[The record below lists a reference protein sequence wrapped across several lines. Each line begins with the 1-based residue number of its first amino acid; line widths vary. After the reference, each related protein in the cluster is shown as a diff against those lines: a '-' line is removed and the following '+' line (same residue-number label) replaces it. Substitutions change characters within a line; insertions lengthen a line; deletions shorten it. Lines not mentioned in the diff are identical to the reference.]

1 MEGEQRKITL
11 GVKRREKRRRD
22 DTSRVKEAGRNSS
35 NWQPRSRFNLS
46 LRNGGER
53 GCDASNAVA
62 SCRVM
67 SLIGRNR
74 NYIPVFANYRL
85 LPKLCIQVFR
95 LRDLI
100 GRGWGIKER
109 ESRTDRSR
117 RVRTSGKEAMV
128 AYDASVIIVG

>member
-1 MEGEQRKITL
+1 
-11 GVKRREKRRRD
+11 
-22 DTSRVKEAGRNSS
+22 
-35 NWQPRSRFNLS
+35 
-46 LRNGGER
+46 
-53 GCDASNAVA
+53 
-62 SCRVM
+62 M

-117 RVRTSGKEAMV
+117 RVRTSGKEAMA
-128 AYDASVIIVG
+128 AYDTSVIIVG

>member
-1 MEGEQRKITL
+1 MR
-11 GVKRREKRRRD
+11 
-22 DTSRVKEAGRNSS
+22 
-35 NWQPRSRFNLS
+35 
-46 LRNGGER
+46 
-53 GCDASNAVA
+53 VA

-100 GRGWGIKER
+100 GRRWGIKER